1 MTAHSHRPSSGITAT
16 PWTRPYLIRISGS
29 MEAAEGVLPGITEHG
44 HIRGNSLMHMNGN
57 TTPINFVGTAPFSA

>member
-1 MTAHSHRPSSGITAT
+1 
-16 PWTRPYLIRISGS
+16 